1 MNVLIVDDSH
11 SLRQQLRADLEEVG
25 IAVTEAENGA
35 EALNRADEGGRFDLV
50 ISDVNMPDMD
60 GLSFIEALRRGESR
74 KTPVFMLSAERSSD
88 AKARAKAAGVTAW
101 IVKPYV
107 KDRLV
112 SAVSRVA
119 S

>member
-11 SLRQQLRADLEEVG
+11 SLRQQLRADLEEAG
-25 IAVTEAENGA
+25 ITVTEAETGVQ
-35 EALNRADEGGRFDLV
+35 ALERASNGGRFDLV

-60 GLSFIEALRRGESR
+60 GLSFIEALRRGEAG
-74 KTPVFMLSAERSSD
+74 KTPIFMLSAERSSD
-88 AKARAKAAGVTAW
+88 AKSRAKEAGVMAW

-112 SAVSRVA
+112 NAVSRVA